1 MESLEGSKPDVR
13 HDGEIK
19 KPCDPIRAARQPWGV
34 LGRIYG
40 AMKLAPS
47 LKEVGEGGRESQM
60 ADRTLSSA
68 GEPAAP
74 SIPGFMTLSAAEA
87 APTTLSPQVPGSRQ
101 SLPSADLLF
110 RVQECCGLGTHLWY

>member
-1 MESLEGSKPDVR
+1 MESLKGSKPDVR

-47 LKEVGEGGRESQM
+47 LRGVGRGSQM

-74 SIPGFMTLSAAEA
+74 SIPGFTTLSAAEA
-87 APTTLSPQVPGSRQ
+87 APTTLPPQVPGSRQ
-101 SLPSADLLF
+101 SLPSADLLLF
-110 RVQECCGLGTHLWY
+110 RVQECCGLGTRLWY